1 MLMER
6 NGIDKLKKVSI
17 ILPLVVAVI
26 FNSSVAAID
35 RENNSKLSCGI
46 DSYYVKDMV
55 AQDNHIWLL
64 LHDNS
69 IGKDAVA
76 CINEKTLELQ
86 ACYRSGEDLE
96 DEMII
101 QNMSVQPNGSVWLD
115 LFYPKNPKGLQ
126 YSLFILQDNVNVAA
140 ASNVVLCENIALWEN
155 GSSLCYWDSDEIV
168 KSVDIPADTEPYAI
182 SALNGRPCFVD
193 AYTGKVFLLNE
204 HGKWINQYSI
214 PVSDNKVL
222 PQGFVDFYASMTSC
236 GNEVYL
242 SYLVGP
248 EKSNSLNRGGLVR
261 LSDGKRLGD
270 TAGLIVH
277 AKKQNDDS
285 VQLYMT
291 NGFSDNSKLKEYQ
304 QLSIKSDTI
313 TEARAFQQDGDN
325 TAIYLP
331 AEWQY
336 RDNLGRLW
344 GWSETIRNS
353 ITCIDTDSLTDTDSK
368 FSASTD
374 YYGFL
379 DADESAWYG
388 SQQQGVIKSV
398 VQLGIMNGYTDGTFH
413 PIGNIT
419 LSEAIKMAAVVH
431 ATCNNQTISFSA
443 SDGGKWYDAYLNYC
457 VKNRIV
463 SSDEY
468 SSLDAYATRAQIAHI
483 FAKATSDFAVVND
496 IDYDYIP
503 DVSERSEYADEILA
517 LYRAGISTGDERT
530 RAFRPSDT
538 ITRAEA
544 AAIISRVALPTTR
557 IKIV

>member
-1 MLMER
+1 MER
-6 NGIDKLKKVSI
+6 KGIDKLKKVSI

-46 DSYYVKDMV
+46 DSYYVKDII
-55 AQDNHIWLL
+55 AQDNHIWFL

-96 DEMII
+96 DEMIV

-115 LFYPKNPKGLQ
+115 LFYPKNPKCSQ

-222 PQGFVDFYASMTSC
+222 PQEFVNFYASMTSC

-304 QLSIKSDTI
+304 QLSIKSDAI
-313 TEARAFQQDGDN
+313 TKVRAFQQDGDN
-325 TAIYLP
+325 AAIYLP

-336 RDNLGRLW
+336 MDNLGRLW

-353 ITCIDTDSLTDTDSK
+353 ITCIDTDSLIDSDTK
-368 FSASTD
+368 FSTSTD

-419 LSEAIKMAAVVH
+419 LSEAIKMAAVVR

-517 LYRAGISTGDERT
+517 LYRAGILTGDERT
-530 RAFRPSDT
+530 RAFRPFDT

>member
-1 MLMER
+1 MER

-46 DSYYVKDMV
+46 DSYYVKDMI
-55 AQDNHIWLL
+55 AQDDHIWFL
-64 LHDNS
+64 LHDSS
-69 IGKDAVA
+69 IDKDAVA

-86 ACYRSGEDLE
+86 ACYRSGKDLE
-96 DEMII
+96 DEMIV

-115 LFYPKNPKGLQ
+115 LFYPKNPKGSQ

-140 ASNVVLCENIALWEN
+140 ASNVVLCENVALWGN
-155 GSSLCYWDSDEIV
+155 GGSLCYWDSDEIV
-168 KSVDIPADTEPYAI
+168 KSVDIPAGTEPYAI

-222 PQGFVDFYASMTSC
+222 PQEFVNFYAFMTSC

-313 TEARAFQQDGDN
+313 TEVRAFQQGGDN
-325 TAIYLP
+325 AAIYLP

-353 ITCIDTDSLTDTDSK
+353 ITCIDTDSLTDSDTK
-368 FSASTD
+368 FSTSTD

-517 LYRAGISTGDERT
+517 LYRAGILTGDERT

>member
-1 MLMER
+1 MER
-6 NGIDKLKKVSI
+6 NGIDKLKKACI

-46 DSYYVKDMV
+46 DSYYVKDMI
-55 AQDNHIWLL
+55 AQDDHIWLL
-64 LHDNS
+64 LHDSS

-140 ASNVVLCENIALWEN
+140 DSNVVLCENVALWEN

-222 PQGFVDFYASMTSC
+222 PQEFVNFYASMTSC

-398 VQLGIMNGYTDGTFH
+398 VQLDIMNGYTDGTFH

-517 LYRAGISTGDERT
+517 LYRAGILTGDERT

>member
-1 MLMER
+1 MER
-6 NGIDKLKKVSI
+6 NGIDKLKKACI

-26 FNSSVAAID
+26 FNSSVAAIE

-55 AQDNHIWLL
+55 AQDDHIWFL
-64 LHDNS
+64 LHDSS

-86 ACYRSGEDLE
+86 ACYRSGENLE

-140 ASNVVLCENIALWEN
+140 ASNVVLCENVALWEN

-168 KSVDIPADTEPYAI
+168 KSVDIPAGTEPYAI

-193 AYTGKVFLLNE
+193 A
-204 HGKWINQYSI
+204 
-214 PVSDNKVL
+214 
-222 PQGFVDFYASMTSC
+222 
-236 GNEVYL
+236 
-242 SYLVGP
+242 
-248 EKSNSLNRGGLVR
+248 
-261 LSDGKRLGD
+261 
-270 TAGLIVH
+270 
-277 AKKQNDDS
+277 
-285 VQLYMT
+285 
-291 NGFSDNSKLKEYQ
+291 
-304 QLSIKSDTI
+304 
-313 TEARAFQQDGDN
+313 
-325 TAIYLP
+325 
-331 AEWQY
+331 
-336 RDNLGRLW
+336 
-344 GWSETIRNS
+344 
-353 ITCIDTDSLTDTDSK
+353 CIDTDSLTDSDTK
-368 FSASTD
+368 FSTSTD

-443 SDGGKWYDAYLNYC
+443 SDGGKWYDAYLNYPI
-457 VKNRIV
+457 KH
-463 SSDEY
+463 
-468 SSLDAYATRAQIAHI
+468 AA
-483 FAKATSDFAVVND
+483 
-496 IDYDYIP
+496 
-503 DVSERSEYADEILA
+503 
-517 LYRAGISTGDERT
+517 STDLTLGL
-530 RAFRPSDT
+530 SY
-538 ITRAEA
+538 AEA
-544 AAIISRVALPTTR
+544 LLFDNFT
-557 IKIV
+557 K

>member
-1 MLMER
+1 MER
-6 NGIDKLKKVSI
+6 NGIDKLKKACI

-46 DSYYVKDMV
+46 DSYYVKDMI
-55 AQDNHIWLL
+55 AQDDHIWLL
-64 LHDNS
+64 LHDSS

-140 ASNVVLCENIALWEN
+140 ASNVVLCENVALWEN

-222 PQGFVDFYASMTSC
+222 PQEFVNFYASMTSC

-398 VQLGIMNGYTDGTFH
+398 VQLDIMNGYTDGTFH

-443 SDGGKWYDAYLNYC
+443 SDGGEWYDAYLNYC

-483 FAKATSDFAVVND
+483 FAKATSDFAGVND

-517 LYRAGISTGDERT
+517 LYRAGILTGDERT

>member
-1 MLMER
+1 MER

-222 PQGFVDFYASMTSC
+222 PQEFVNFYASMTSC

-496 IDYDYIP
+496 VDYDYIP

-517 LYRAGISTGDERT
+517 LYRAGILTGDERT

-538 ITRAEA
+538 VTRAEA
-544 AAIISRVALPTTR
+544 AAIISRVALPTMR

>member
-1 MLMER
+1 MER
-6 NGIDKLKKVSI
+6 NGIDKLKKACI

-46 DSYYVKDMV
+46 DSYYVKDMI
-55 AQDNHIWLL
+55 AQDDHIWLL
-64 LHDNS
+64 LHDSS

-101 QNMSVQPNGSVWLD
+101 QNMSDQPNGSVWLD

-140 ASNVVLCENIALWEN
+140 ASNVVLCENVALWEN

-222 PQGFVDFYASMTSC
+222 PQEFVNFYASMTSC

-398 VQLGIMNGYTDGTFH
+398 VQLDIMNGYTDGTFH

-517 LYRAGISTGDERT
+517 LYRAGILTGDERT

>member
-1 MLMER
+1 MER
-6 NGIDKLKKVSI
+6 NGIDKLKKACI

-46 DSYYVKDMV
+46 DSYYVKDMI
-55 AQDNHIWLL
+55 AQDDHIWLL
-64 LHDNS
+64 LHDSS
-69 IGKDAVA
+69 IDKDAVA

-115 LFYPKNPKGLQ
+115 LFYPKNPKGSQ

-140 ASNVVLCENIALWEN
+140 ASNVVLCENVALWEN

-222 PQGFVDFYASMTSC
+222 PQEFVNFYASMTSC

-248 EKSNSLNRGGLVR
+248 EKSNSLNAGGLVR

-463 SSDEY
+463 SSGEY

-517 LYRAGISTGDERT
+517 LYRAGILTGDERT

>member
-1 MLMER
+1 MER
-6 NGIDKLKKVSI
+6 SGIDKLKKACI

-46 DSYYVKDMV
+46 DSYYVKDII
-55 AQDNHIWLL
+55 AQDNHIWFL

-96 DEMII
+96 DEMIV

-115 LFYPKNPKGLQ
+115 LFYPKNPKCSQ

-222 PQGFVDFYASMTSC
+222 PQEFVNFYASMTSC

-313 TEARAFQQDGDN
+313 TKVRAFQQDGDN

-344 GWSETIRNS
+344 GWSEAIRNS

-419 LSEAIKMAAVVH
+419 LSEAIKMSAVVH
-431 ATCNNQTISFSA
+431 ATCNNQTISFST

-496 IDYDYIP
+496 VDYDYIP
-503 DVSERSEYADEILA
+503 DVRERSEYADEILA
-517 LYRAGISTGDERT
+517 LYRAGILTGDERT
-530 RAFRPSDT
+530 RAFRPFDT

>member
-1 MLMER
+1 MER
-6 NGIDKLKKVSI
+6 NRIDKLKKACI

-26 FNSSVAAID
+26 FNSSVTAID

-46 DSYYVKDMV
+46 DSYYVKDMI
-55 AQDNHIWLL
+55 AQDDHIWLL
-64 LHDNS
+64 LHDSS

-140 ASNVVLCENIALWEN
+140 ASNVVLCENVALWEN
-155 GSSLCYWDSDEIV
+155 ESSLCYWDSDEIV

-222 PQGFVDFYASMTSC
+222 PQEFVNFYASMTSC

-304 QLSIKSDTI
+304 QLSIKSDAI

-325 TAIYLP
+325 AAIYLP

-344 GWSETIRNS
+344 GWSEAIRNS

-443 SDGGKWYDAYLNYC
+443 SDGGEWYDAYLNYC

-496 IDYDYIP
+496 VDYDYIP

-517 LYRAGISTGDERT
+517 LYRAGILTGDERT

-544 AAIISRVALPTTR
+544 AAIISRVALPTMR

>member
-1 MLMER
+1 MER
-6 NGIDKLKKVSI
+6 NGIDKLKKACI

-69 IGKDAVA
+69 IDKDAVA

-140 ASNVVLCENIALWEN
+140 ASNVVLCENVALWEN

-222 PQGFVDFYASMTSC
+222 PQEFVNFYASMTSC

-517 LYRAGISTGDERT
+517 LYRAGILTGDERT

>member
-1 MLMER
+1 MER
-6 NGIDKLKKVSI
+6 NGIDKLKKACI

-46 DSYYVKDMV
+46 DSYYVKDMI
-55 AQDNHIWLL
+55 AQDDHIWLL
-64 LHDNS
+64 LHDSS
-69 IGKDAVA
+69 IDKDAVA

-115 LFYPKNPKGLQ
+115 LFYPKNPKGSQ

-140 ASNVVLCENIALWEN
+140 ASNVVLCENVALWEN

-222 PQGFVDFYASMTSC
+222 PQEFVNFYASMTSC

-353 ITCIDTDSLTDTDSK
+353 ITCIDTDSLTDSDTK
-368 FSASTD
+368 FSTSTD

-419 LSEAIKMAAVVH
+419 LSEAIKMSAVVH
-431 ATCNNQTISFSA
+431 ATCNNQTISFST

-503 DVSERSEYADEILA
+503 DVSERSKYADEILA
-517 LYRAGISTGDERT
+517 LYRAGILTGDERT

>member
-1 MLMER
+1 MER
-6 NGIDKLKKVSI
+6 NGIDKLKKACI

-46 DSYYVKDMV
+46 DSYYVKDMI
-55 AQDNHIWLL
+55 AQDDHIWLL
-64 LHDNS
+64 LHDSS
-69 IGKDAVA
+69 IDKDAVA

-115 LFYPKNPKGLQ
+115 LFYPKNPKGSQ

-140 ASNVVLCENIALWEN
+140 ASNVVLCENVALWEN

-222 PQGFVDFYASMTSC
+222 PQEFVNFYASMTSC

-517 LYRAGISTGDERT
+517 LYRAGILTGDERT
-530 RAFRPSDT
+530 RAFRTSDT

>member
-1 MLMER
+1 MER
-6 NGIDKLKKVSI
+6 NGIDKLKKACI

-46 DSYYVKDMV
+46 DSYYVKDMI
-55 AQDNHIWLL
+55 AQDDHIWLL
-64 LHDNS
+64 LHDSS
-69 IGKDAVA
+69 IDKDAVA

-115 LFYPKNPKGLQ
+115 LFYPKNPKGSQ

-140 ASNVVLCENIALWEN
+140 ASNVVLCENVALWEN

-222 PQGFVDFYASMTSC
+222 PQEFVNFYASMTSC

-517 LYRAGISTGDERT
+517 HYRAGILTGDERT

>member
-1 MLMER
+1 MER
-6 NGIDKLKKVSI
+6 SGIDKLKKACI

-55 AQDNHIWLL
+55 AQDNHMWLL

-69 IGKDAVA
+69 IDKDAVA

-115 LFYPKNPKGLQ
+115 LFYPKNPKCSQ

-222 PQGFVDFYASMTSC
+222 PQEFVNFYASMTSC

-496 IDYDYIP
+496 VDYDYIP

-517 LYRAGISTGDERT
+517 LYRAGILTGDERT

>member
-1 MLMER
+1 MER
-6 NGIDKLKKVSI
+6 NRIDKLKKACI

-26 FNSSVAAID
+26 FNSIVAAID
-35 RENNSKLSCGI
+35 CENNSKLSCGI
-46 DSYYVKDMV
+46 DSYYVKDMI
-55 AQDNHIWLL
+55 AQDDHIWLL

-69 IGKDAVA
+69 IDKDAVA

-115 LFYPKNPKGLQ
+115 LFYPKNPKCSQ

-222 PQGFVDFYASMTSC
+222 PQEFVNFYASMTSC

-248 EKSNSLNRGGLVR
+248 EKSNSLNTGGLVR

-313 TEARAFQQDGDN
+313 TKVRAFQQDGDN

-344 GWSETIRNS
+344 GWSEAIRNS

-517 LYRAGISTGDERT
+517 LYRAGILTGDERT

>member
-1 MLMER
+1 MER
-6 NGIDKLKKVSI
+6 NGIDKLKKACI

-46 DSYYVKDMV
+46 DSYYVKDII
-55 AQDNHIWLL
+55 AQDDHIWFL

-115 LFYPKNPKGLQ
+115 LFYPKNPKGSQ

-140 ASNVVLCENIALWEN
+140 ASNVVLCENVALWEN

-222 PQGFVDFYASMTSC
+222 PQEFVNFYASMTSC

-496 IDYDYIP
+496 IDYDYIS

-517 LYRAGISTGDERT
+517 LYRAGILTGDERT

>member
-1 MLMER
+1 MER
-6 NGIDKLKKVSI
+6 SGIDKLKKACI

-55 AQDNHIWLL
+55 AQDNHMWLL

-115 LFYPKNPKGLQ
+115 LFYPKNPKGSQ
-126 YSLFILQDNVNVAA
+126 YSFFILQDNVNVAA
-140 ASNVVLCENIALWEN
+140 ASNVVLCENVALWGN
-155 GSSLCYWDSDEIV
+155 GGSLCYWDSDEIV
-168 KSVDIPADTEPYAI
+168 KSEDIPAGTEPYAI
-182 SALNGRPCFVD
+182 SALNGRPCFID
-193 AYTGKVFLLNE
+193 AYTGKVFLLND
-204 HGKWINQYSI
+204 HGKWINQYNV

-222 PQGFVDFYASMTSC
+222 PQEFVNFYASMTSC

-248 EKSNSLNRGGLVR
+248 EKSNSLNTGGLVR

-313 TEARAFQQDGDN
+313 TKVRAFQQDGDN

-344 GWSETIRNS
+344 GWSEAIRNS

-431 ATCNNQTISFSA
+431 ATCNNQTISFST

-517 LYRAGISTGDERT
+517 LYRAGILTGDERT

>member
-1 MLMER
+1 MER
-6 NGIDKLKKVSI
+6 NGIDKLKKACI

-26 FNSSVAAID
+26 FNSSVTAID

-46 DSYYVKDMV
+46 DSYYVKDII
-55 AQDNHIWLL
+55 AQDDHIWLL
-64 LHDNS
+64 LHDSS
-69 IGKDAVA
+69 IDKDAVA

-115 LFYPKNPKGLQ
+115 LFYPKNPKGSQ

-140 ASNVVLCENIALWEN
+140 ASNVVLCENVALWEN

-168 KSVDIPADTEPYAI
+168 KSVDIPAGTEPYAI

-204 HGKWINQYSI
+204 HGKWSNQYSI

-222 PQGFVDFYASMTSC
+222 PQEFVHFYASMTSC

-270 TAGLIVH
+270 TAGLIVY

-313 TEARAFQQDGDN
+313 TKVRAFQQDGYN

-374 YYGFL
+374 YYVFL

-496 IDYDYIP
+496 VDYDYIP
-503 DVSERSEYADEILA
+503 DVSERSKYADEILA
-517 LYRAGISTGDERT
+517 LYRAGILTGDERT

>member
-1 MLMER
+1 MER

-46 DSYYVKDMV
+46 DSYYVKDII
-55 AQDNHIWLL
+55 AQDDHIWLL
-64 LHDNS
+64 LHDSS
-69 IGKDAVA
+69 IDKDAVA

-115 LFYPKNPKGLQ
+115 LFYPKNPKGSQ

-140 ASNVVLCENIALWEN
+140 ASNVVLCENVALWEN

-222 PQGFVDFYASMTSC
+222 PQEFVNFYASMTSC

-496 IDYDYIP
+496 IDYDYIS

-517 LYRAGISTGDERT
+517 LYRAGILTGDERT

>member
-1 MLMER
+1 MER
-6 NGIDKLKKVSI
+6 NGIDKLKKACI

-46 DSYYVKDMV
+46 DSYYVKDMI
-55 AQDNHIWLL
+55 AQDDHIWLL
-64 LHDNS
+64 LHDSS
-69 IGKDAVA
+69 IDKDAVA

-115 LFYPKNPKGLQ
+115 LFYPKNPKGSQ

-140 ASNVVLCENIALWEN
+140 ASNVVLCENVALWEN

-222 PQGFVDFYASMTSC
+222 PQEFVNFYASMTSC

-248 EKSNSLNRGGLVR
+248 EKSNSLNTGGLVR

-496 IDYDYIP
+496 IDYDYIS

-517 LYRAGISTGDERT
+517 LYRAGILTGDERT

>member
-1 MLMER
+1 MER
-6 NGIDKLKKVSI
+6 NGIDKLKKACI

-35 RENNSKLSCGI
+35 RENNSKLSCEI
-46 DSYYVKDMV
+46 DSYYVKDMI
-55 AQDNHIWLL
+55 AQDDHIWLL
-64 LHDNS
+64 LHDSS
-69 IGKDAVA
+69 IDKDAVA

-115 LFYPKNPKGLQ
+115 LFYPKNPKGSQ

-140 ASNVVLCENIALWEN
+140 ASNVVLCENVALWEN

-222 PQGFVDFYASMTSC
+222 PQEFVNFYASMTSC

-517 LYRAGISTGDERT
+517 LYRAGILTGDERT

>member
-1 MLMER
+1 MER
-6 NGIDKLKKVSI
+6 NGIDKLKKACI

-46 DSYYVKDMV
+46 DSYYVKDII
-55 AQDNHIWLL
+55 AQDNHIWFL

-115 LFYPKNPKGLQ
+115 LFYPKNPKGSQ

-140 ASNVVLCENIALWEN
+140 ASNVVLCENVALWEN

-168 KSVDIPADTEPYAI
+168 KSVDIPASTEPYAI

-222 PQGFVDFYASMTSC
+222 PQEFVNFYASMTSC

-353 ITCIDTDSLTDTDSK
+353 ITCIDTDSLTDSDSK

-517 LYRAGISTGDERT
+517 LYRAGILTGDERT

>member
-1 MLMER
+1 MER
-6 NGIDKLKKVSI
+6 NRIDKLKKACI

-35 RENNSKLSCGI
+35 CENNSKLSCGI
-46 DSYYVKDMV
+46 DSYYVKDMI
-55 AQDNHIWLL
+55 AQDDHIWLL

-69 IGKDAVA
+69 IDKDAVA

-86 ACYRSGEDLE
+86 VCYRSGEDLE

-115 LFYPKNPKGLQ
+115 LFYPKNPKCSQ

-222 PQGFVDFYASMTSC
+222 PQEFVNFYASMTSC

-248 EKSNSLNRGGLVR
+248 EKSNSLNTGGLVR

-313 TEARAFQQDGDN
+313 TKVRAFQQDGDN

-344 GWSETIRNS
+344 GWSEAIRNS

-517 LYRAGISTGDERT
+517 LYRAGILTGDERT

>member
-1 MLMER
+1 MER
-6 NGIDKLKKVSI
+6 NGIDKLKKACI

-46 DSYYVKDMV
+46 DSYYVKDMI
-55 AQDNHIWLL
+55 AQDDHIWLL

-115 LFYPKNPKGLQ
+115 LFYPKNPKGSQ
-126 YSLFILQDNVNVAA
+126 YSFFILQDNVNVAA
-140 ASNVVLCENIALWEN
+140 ASNVVLCENVALWGN
-155 GSSLCYWDSDEIV
+155 GGSLCYWDSDEIV
-168 KSVDIPADTEPYAI
+168 KSVDIPASTEPYAI

-222 PQGFVDFYASMTSC
+222 PQEFVNFYASMTSC

-353 ITCIDTDSLTDTDSK
+353 ITCIDTDSLTDSDTK
-368 FSASTD
+368 FSTSTD

-443 SDGGKWYDAYLNYC
+443 SDGGEWYDAYLNYC

-483 FAKATSDFAVVND
+483 FAKATSDFAVIND

-517 LYRAGISTGDERT
+517 LYRAGILTGDERT

>member
-1 MLMER
+1 MER
-6 NGIDKLKKVSI
+6 NGIDKLKKACI

-46 DSYYVKDMV
+46 DSYYVKDMI
-55 AQDNHIWLL
+55 AQDDHIWLL
-64 LHDNS
+64 LHDSS
-69 IGKDAVA
+69 IDKDAVA

-140 ASNVVLCENIALWEN
+140 ASNVVLCENVALWEN

-222 PQGFVDFYASMTSC
+222 PQEFVNFYASMTSC

-313 TEARAFQQDGDN
+313 TKVRAFQQDGDN

-344 GWSETIRNS
+344 GWSGTIRNS

-517 LYRAGISTGDERT
+517 LYRAGILTGDERT

>member
-1 MLMER
+1 MER
-6 NGIDKLKKVSI
+6 NRIDKLKKACI

-46 DSYYVKDMV
+46 DSYYVKDII
-55 AQDNHIWLL
+55 AQDNHIWFL

-140 ASNVVLCENIALWEN
+140 ASNVVLCENVALWGN
-155 GSSLCYWDSDEIV
+155 GGSLCYWDRDEIV
-168 KSVDIPADTEPYAI
+168 KSVDIPVGTEPYAI
-182 SALNGRPCFVD
+182 SALNGRPCFID
-193 AYTGKVFLLNE
+193 AYTGKVFLLND
-204 HGKWINQYSI
+204 HGKWINQYNV

-222 PQGFVDFYASMTSC
+222 PQEFVNFYASMTSC

-248 EKSNSLNRGGLVR
+248 EKSNSLNTGGLVR

-313 TEARAFQQDGDN
+313 TKVRAFQQDGDN

-344 GWSETIRNS
+344 GWSEAIRNS

-431 ATCNNQTISFSA
+431 ATCNNQTISFST

-463 SSDEY
+463 SSDKY

-517 LYRAGISTGDERT
+517 LYRAGILTGDERT

>member
-1 MLMER
+1 MER
-6 NGIDKLKKVSI
+6 NGIDKLKKACI

-55 AQDNHIWLL
+55 AQDNHMWLL

-140 ASNVVLCENIALWEN
+140 ASNVVLCENVALWEN

-168 KSVDIPADTEPYAI
+168 KSVDIPAGTEPYAI

-222 PQGFVDFYASMTSC
+222 PQEFVNFYASMTSC

-261 LSDGKRLGD
+261 LSDGKRLG
-270 TAGLIVH
+270 
-277 AKKQNDDS
+277 
-285 VQLYMT
+285 
-291 NGFSDNSKLKEYQ
+291 EYQ

-398 VQLGIMNGYTDGTFH
+398 GYTDGTFH

-443 SDGGKWYDAYLNYC
+443 SDDGKWYDGYLNYC

-517 LYRAGISTGDERT
+517 LYRAGILTGDERT

>member
-1 MLMER
+1 MER
-6 NGIDKLKKVSI
+6 NGIDKLKKACI

-46 DSYYVKDMV
+46 DSYYVKDMI
-55 AQDNHIWLL
+55 AQDDHIWLL
-64 LHDNS
+64 LHDSS
-69 IGKDAVA
+69 IDKDAVA

-115 LFYPKNPKGLQ
+115 LFYPKNPKGSQ

-140 ASNVVLCENIALWEN
+140 ASNVVLCENVALWEN

-222 PQGFVDFYASMTSC
+222 PQEFVNFYAPMTSC

-496 IDYDYIP
+496 IDYDYIS

-517 LYRAGISTGDERT
+517 LYRAGILTGDERT

>member
-1 MLMER
+1 MER
-6 NGIDKLKKVSI
+6 SGIDKLKKACI

-26 FNSSVAAID
+26 FNSSVTAID

-46 DSYYVKDMV
+46 DSYYVKDMI
-55 AQDNHIWLL
+55 AQDDHIWLL
-64 LHDNS
+64 LHDSS
-69 IGKDAVA
+69 IDKDAVA

-115 LFYPKNPKGLQ
+115 LFYPKNPKGSQ

-140 ASNVVLCENIALWEN
+140 ASNVVLCENVALWEN

-222 PQGFVDFYASMTSC
+222 PQEFVNFYASMTSC

-463 SSDEY
+463 SSGEY

-496 IDYDYIP
+496 IDYDYIS

-517 LYRAGISTGDERT
+517 LYRAGILTGDERT

>member
-1 MLMER
+1 MER

-193 AYTGKVFLLNE
+193 AYTGKVFLLNG

-222 PQGFVDFYASMTSC
+222 PQEFVDFYASMTSC

>member
-1 MLMER
+1 MER
-6 NGIDKLKKVSI
+6 NGIDKLKKACI

-46 DSYYVKDMV
+46 DSYYVKDMI
-55 AQDNHIWLL
+55 AQDDHIWLL
-64 LHDNS
+64 LHDSS
-69 IGKDAVA
+69 IDKDAVA

-115 LFYPKNPKGLQ
+115 LFYPKNPKGSQ

-140 ASNVVLCENIALWEN
+140 ASNVVLCENVALWEN

-168 KSVDIPADTEPYAI
+168 KSVDIPAGTEPYAI

-222 PQGFVDFYASMTSC
+222 PQEFVNFYASMTSC

-270 TAGLIVH
+270 TAGLIVY

-313 TEARAFQQDGDN
+313 TKVRAFQQDGDN

-344 GWSETIRNS
+344 GWSEAIRNS

-419 LSEAIKMAAVVH
+419 LSEAIKMSAVVH
-431 ATCNNQTISFSA
+431 ATCNNQTISFST

-496 IDYDYIP
+496 IDY
-503 DVSERSEYADEILA
+503 EYL
-517 LYRAGISTGDERT
+517 LLGT
-530 RAFRPSDT
+530 
-538 ITRAEA
+538 
-544 AAIISRVALPTTR
+544 L
-557 IKIV
+557 

>member
-1 MLMER
+1 MER
-6 NGIDKLKKVSI
+6 NGIDKLKKACI

-46 DSYYVKDMV
+46 DSYYVKDMI
-55 AQDNHIWLL
+55 AQDDHIWLL
-64 LHDNS
+64 LHDSS
-69 IGKDAVA
+69 IDKDAVA

-115 LFYPKNPKGLQ
+115 LFYPKNPKGSQ

-140 ASNVVLCENIALWEN
+140 ASNVVLCENVALWEN

-222 PQGFVDFYASMTSC
+222 PQEFVNFYASMTSC

-270 TAGLIVH
+270 TAGLIVY

-313 TEARAFQQDGDN
+313 TKVRAFQQDGYN

-496 IDYDYIP
+496 VDYDYIP
-503 DVSERSEYADEILA
+503 DVSERSKYADEILA
-517 LYRAGISTGDERT
+517 LYRAGILTGDERT

>member
-1 MLMER
+1 MER
-6 NGIDKLKKVSI
+6 NGIDKLKKACI

-46 DSYYVKDMV
+46 DSYYVKDMI
-55 AQDNHIWLL
+55 AQDDHIWLL
-64 LHDNS
+64 LHDSS

-115 LFYPKNPKGLQ
+115 LFYPKNPKGSQ

-140 ASNVVLCENIALWEN
+140 ASNVVLCENVALWEN

-222 PQGFVDFYASMTSC
+222 PQEFVNFYASMTSC

-304 QLSIKSDTI
+304 QLSIKSDAI
-313 TEARAFQQDGDN
+313 TKVRAFQQDGDN
-325 TAIYLP
+325 AAIYLP

-517 LYRAGISTGDERT
+517 LYRAGILTGDERT

>member
-1 MLMER
+1 MER
-6 NGIDKLKKVSI
+6 NGIDKLKKSCI

-46 DSYYVKDMV
+46 DSYYVKDMI
-55 AQDNHIWLL
+55 AQDDHIWLL
-64 LHDNS
+64 LHDSS
-69 IGKDAVA
+69 IDKDAVA

-115 LFYPKNPKGLQ
+115 LFYPKNPKGSQ

-140 ASNVVLCENIALWEN
+140 ASNVVLCENVALWEN

-222 PQGFVDFYASMTSC
+222 PQEFVNFYASMTSC

-468 SSLDAYATRAQIAHI
+468 SSLDVYATRAQIAHI

-496 IDYDYIP
+496 IDYDYIS

-517 LYRAGISTGDERT
+517 LYRAGILTGDERT

>member
-1 MLMER
+1 MER
-6 NGIDKLKKVSI
+6 NRIDKLKKACI

-35 RENNSKLSCGI
+35 CENNSKLSCGI
-46 DSYYVKDMV
+46 DSYYVKDMI
-55 AQDNHIWLL
+55 AQDDHIWLL

-69 IGKDAVA
+69 IDKDAVA

-115 LFYPKNPKGLQ
+115 LFYPKNPKCSQ

-182 SALNGRPCFVD
+182 SALNGRPCFID
-193 AYTGKVFLLNE
+193 AYTGKVFLLND
-204 HGKWINQYSI
+204 HGKWINQYNV

-222 PQGFVDFYASMTSC
+222 PQEFVNFYASMTSC

-248 EKSNSLNRGGLVR
+248 EKSNSLNTGGLVR

-313 TEARAFQQDGDN
+313 TKVRAFQQDGDN

-344 GWSETIRNS
+344 GWSEAIRNS

-431 ATCNNQTISFSA
+431 ATCNNQRISFST

-517 LYRAGISTGDERT
+517 LYRAGILTGDERT

>member
-1 MLMER
+1 M
-6 NGIDKLKKVSI
+6 
-17 ILPLVVAVI
+17 
-26 FNSSVAAID
+26 
-35 RENNSKLSCGI
+35 
-46 DSYYVKDMV
+46 
-55 AQDNHIWLL
+55 
-64 LHDNS
+64 HDNS
-69 IGKDAVA
+69 IDKDAVA

-115 LFYPKNPKGLQ
+115 LFYPKNPKGSQ

-140 ASNVVLCENIALWEN
+140 ASNVVLCENVALWGN
-155 GSSLCYWDSDEIV
+155 GGSLCYWDSDEIV
-168 KSVDIPADTEPYAI
+168 KSVDIPAGTEPYAI

-193 AYTGKVFLLNE
+193 AYTGKVFLLND
-204 HGKWINQYSI
+204 HGKWINQYNV

-222 PQGFVDFYASMTSC
+222 PQEFVNFYASMASC

-248 EKSNSLNRGGLVR
+248 EKSNSLNTGGLVR

-313 TEARAFQQDGDN
+313 TKVRAFQQDGDN

-344 GWSETIRNS
+344 GWSEAIRNS

-388 SQQQGVIKSV
+388 SQQQGVVKSV

-483 FAKATSDFAVVND
+483 FAKATSDFVVVND
-496 IDYDYIP
+496 VDYDYIP

-517 LYRAGISTGDERT
+517 LYRAGILTGDERT
-530 RAFRPSDT
+530 RAFRPFDT

>member
-35 RENNSKLSCGI
+35 CENNSKLSCGI

-55 AQDNHIWLL
+55 AQDNHMWLL

-115 LFYPKNPKGLQ
+115 LFYPKNPKCSQ

-222 PQGFVDFYASMTSC
+222 PQEFVNFYASMTSC

-496 IDYDYIP
+496 IDYDYIS

-517 LYRAGISTGDERT
+517 LYRAGILTGDERT